1 MYHWYQFE
9 SRKNSS
15 YSSFPIEYHYVSEK
29 HPRYVMPFH
38 WHNECELIRVLEG
51 KLTIITGEEN
61 FTIKE
66 NEILYIQENT
76 VHGASATGEET
87 KCKYECIVF
96 DFASILQNNIFLV
109 NYSDF
114 LAHKKKI
121 QNIFR
126 KTESEIIA
134 LMEKMFETAKNKND
148 GWQLTTIGCIFQF
161 LGLVAEKKYFIESP
175 NIKNTYPADEINS
188 VYVER
193 FEKVFNLIREK
204 YKTLITLDDMAN
216 TAGMSPKYFC
226 HMFKQLTHYTPIEY
240 LINYRIEFAKHLLR
254 TKKMQVSD
262 VSIQTGFNSTAYFIK
277 IFKKFTG
284 VTPKQYAK
292 SPDTHTEG

>member
-9 SRKNSS
+9 NRKNIS
-15 YSSFPIEYHYVSEK
+15 YSSFPIEYHYVSEN

-66 NEILYIQENT
+66 NEILYIPENT
-76 VHGASATGEET
+76 VHGASAPKEEN

-96 DFASILQNNIFLV
+96 DFASILQTNIFIN

-114 LAHKKKI
+114 LTHKKKI
-121 QNIFR
+121 QNVFG
-126 KTESEIIA
+126 KAENEIVV
-134 LMEKMFETAKNKND
+134 LMKKLFETAKTKNY
-148 GWQLTTIGCIFQF
+148 GWQLTTIGCLFQF
-161 LGLVAEKKYFIESP
+161 LGLVAEKKYFSESDAS
-175 NIKNTYPADEINS
+175 KNKHSTKDINS
-188 VYVER
+188 IYIEK
-193 FEKVFNLIREK
+193 FGKVFDLIREN

-216 TAGMSPKYFC
+216 ATGMSPKYFC

-240 LINYRIEFAKHLLR
+240 LLNYRIEFAKYLLS

-292 SPDTHTEG
+292 SLDTYTER